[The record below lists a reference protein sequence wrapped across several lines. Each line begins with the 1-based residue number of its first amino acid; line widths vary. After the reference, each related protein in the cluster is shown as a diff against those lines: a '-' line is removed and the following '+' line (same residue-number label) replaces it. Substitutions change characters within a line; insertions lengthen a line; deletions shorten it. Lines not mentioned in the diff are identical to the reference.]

1 MLKYEC
7 HKNGFVLIV
16 RDHGWTMPNRSFDC
30 LLFYKDSRHLVQQ
43 GNVKLAK
50 SIVSTLTAQSN
61 QINSSVK
68 IRNTFYSDVSKQ
80 SISATISLSFKEE
93 DFPPL
98 INVRRPVSK
107 SGNCSNHVTA
117 RSIAVS
123 SNCRIVKC
131 LDQCKPVKAVCSS
144 NVSKQNACH
153 VSSVS
158 KLVEQLTAK

>member
-1 MLKYEC
+1 MKLEY
-7 HKNGFVLIV
+7 HKNAFVFKV
-16 RDHGWTMPNRSFDC
+16 WDHGWTAPNRSFDC
-30 LLFYKDSRHLVQQ
+30 FLFCKDSRHLLEQ

-50 SIVSTLTAQSN
+50 SIVSTLAAQSN

-68 IRNTFYSDVSKQ
+68 IRNTLYSDVSKQ
-80 SISATISLSFKEE
+80 SVSATISLSFKEE

-117 RSIAVS
+117 RSIAAS

-144 NVSKQNACH
+144 NVSKQNACN

-158 KLVEQLTAK
+158 KLAEQLTAK